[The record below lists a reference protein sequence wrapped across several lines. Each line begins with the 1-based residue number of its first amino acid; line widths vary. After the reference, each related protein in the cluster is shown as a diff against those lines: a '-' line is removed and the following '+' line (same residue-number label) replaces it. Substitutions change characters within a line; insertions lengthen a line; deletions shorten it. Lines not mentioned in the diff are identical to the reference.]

1 MTQLDMLAVDELV
14 REIARALVD
23 APDAVQVE
31 SDSREE
37 NTVLRLKVAPQDVGK
52 VIGKQGRTARSVRTI
67 LGAVSMKLHHRY
79 TLDILEEDEDFG
91 QMLHTDHELPPRIT
105 ILNGLVF
112 MQDQNENIYA
122 WNLRIVR
129 PRLDAHD
136 CHITNPTLAFR
147 SMIGLGFVSNFQV
160 RLVDPSHFRGVEEPR
175 PVIPE
180 CCVMPATR

>member
-79 TLDILEEDEDFG
+79 TLDILEEDE
-91 QMLHTDHELPPRIT
+91 E
-105 ILNGLVF
+105 
-112 MQDQNENIYA
+112 
-122 WNLRIVR
+122 
-129 PRLDAHD
+129 
-136 CHITNPTLAFR
+136 
-147 SMIGLGFVSNFQV
+147 
-160 RLVDPSHFRGVEEPR
+160 
-175 PVIPE
+175 
-180 CCVMPATR
+180 